1 MIKKKIIRSTKTTS
15 FLDFNQGN
23 KMHKSIEDT
32 RYVNETKMYA
42 KNNQY
47 KVTADEDNLAYIDSA
62 SDTVGIGGDAWVIE
76 EVSNRTFTI
85 AGYDNKRTIKGKTRI
100 GNGVTAT
107 TIPDFET
114 VLIRVFEATILE
126 GK

>member
-47 KVTADEDNLAYIDSA
+47 KVTADKDKLAYINSA
-62 SDTVGIGGDAWVIE
+62 SDTVVIGGDACFIE
-76 EVSNRTFTI
+76 EDSNRTVSI
-85 AGYDNKRTIKGKTRI
+85 GGYDNHSTIQDKIRI

-107 TIPDFET
+107 NLPDGET
-114 VLIRVFEATILE
+114 VLIRVF
-126 GK
+126 

>member
-47 KVTADEDNLAYIDSA
+47 KVTADKDNLAYIDSA
-62 SDTVGIGGDAWVIE
+62 SDMVVIGGDAWVIE
-76 EVSNRTFTI
+76 EVSNRT
-85 AGYDNKRTIKGKTRI
+85 
-100 GNGVTAT
+100 
-107 TIPDFET
+107 
-114 VLIRVFEATILE
+114 ATIE
-126 GK
+126 GYNKQCIIQ

>member
-1 MIKKKIIRSTKTTS
+1 
-15 FLDFNQGN
+15 
-23 KMHKSIEDT
+23 
-32 RYVNETKMYA
+32 MYA

-76 EVSNRTFTI
+76 EVSSRTVTI
-85 AGYDNKRTIKGKTRI
+85 IGYDNHCKIQNRTRI

-107 TIPDFET
+107 TLPYDKMVRIK
-114 VLIRVFEATILE
+114 VFEATLL
-126 GK
+126 G